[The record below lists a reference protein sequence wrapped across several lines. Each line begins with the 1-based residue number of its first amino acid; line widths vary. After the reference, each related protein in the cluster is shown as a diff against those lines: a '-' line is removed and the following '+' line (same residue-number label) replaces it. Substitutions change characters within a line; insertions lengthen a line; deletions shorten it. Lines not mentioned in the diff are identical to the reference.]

1 MCMRWRFIRSILL
14 GVGAALLSSCA
25 LFDGGGP
32 EARFDTSPVV
42 VYVGDTV
49 TFDAGASTGPASIV
63 AYNWDLGT
71 AGPSAG
77 RTVTASYD
85 APGTYLIRLTIQDA
99 NGKTATLEQPL
110 TVYIHSGTAIFQED
124 FANGPEA
131 LGHWPL
137 DPTWATAGDASV
149 DRIAGDPGY
158 ALYIHSSDAH
168 WHRRYTAV
176 SIPPL
181 RVGQRAV
188 FSCRIMTL
196 QNQDNHTF
204 LFSPARRDLDSIA
217 GSLPYFLFTGTG
229 GGSYVRE
236 PSEHGS
242 DVPRPIPFEPDVY
255 RWHTYAF
262 AFASGA
268 YELRIDGEVVFS
280 GLLIETFNGS
290 TEWVLLLGEESFTER
305 CVAYY
310 DDVRVAIEE

>member
-110 TVYIHSGTAIFQED
+110 TVYIHSGTAIFQ
-124 FANGPEA
+124 
-131 LGHWPL
+131 
-137 DPTWATAGDASV
+137 
-149 DRIAGDPGY
+149 
-158 ALYIHSSDAH
+158 
-168 WHRRYTAV
+168 
-176 SIPPL
+176 
-181 RVGQRAV
+181 
-188 FSCRIMTL
+188 
-196 QNQDNHTF
+196 
-204 LFSPARRDLDSIA
+204 
-217 GSLPYFLFTGTG
+217 
-229 GGSYVRE
+229 
-236 PSEHGS
+236 
-242 DVPRPIPFEPDVY
+242 
-255 RWHTYAF
+255 
-262 AFASGA
+262 
-268 YELRIDGEVVFS
+268 
-280 GLLIETFNGS
+280 
-290 TEWVLLLGEESFTER
+290 
-305 CVAYY
+305 
-310 DDVRVAIEE
+310 